1 MKVEAF
7 QIAEEIDLKKFR
19 AEYTTPPL
27 IANSS
32 ELLYQHNEN
41 QFFYL
46 LSYGVVAFA
55 GVDNLA
61 ESALL
66 KFIRT
71 YAKDHVTE
79 DYREDVAVNVKPGSG
94 VIFDYNSIT
103 IPELSPNALRLIMLN
118 IAQSVAL
125 DYYEALSDEILKNT
139 KKMTRQ
145 LEQTGRL
152 RGSQKEL
159 MQFIGKTLSIKN
171 SIVDDLYIFDAPDSA
186 WENELLGRIDD
197 AIKRTLDLRMR
208 YRDIDYK
215 LKIVHENLTVF
226 TDILQNRESTR
237 LEWIIIILI
246 MIEVVHLFWK

>member
-19 AEYTTPPL
+19 ADYTTLPL
-27 IANSS
+27 ISNSS
-32 ELLYQHNEN
+32 ELLYQHGENE
-41 QFFYL
+41 FFYL
-46 LSYGVVAFA
+46 LSYGEVAFA
-55 GVDNLA
+55 GIEDLEA
-61 ESALL
+61 STLL

-71 YAKDHVTE
+71 YAKDHVKE
-79 DYREDVAVNVKPGSG
+79 DYREDVAVNIKPESG
-94 VIFDYNSIT
+94 VIFDYTSIT
-103 IPELSPNALRLIMLN
+103 VPELSPNGLRLIMLN
-118 IAQSVAL
+118 ISQSVAL

-159 MQFIGKTLSIKN
+159 LQFIGKTLSIKN
-171 SIVDDLYIFDAPDSA
+171 SIIDDLYIFDAPDSV

-226 TDILQNRESTR
+226 TDLMQNRESTR
-237 LEWIIIILI
+237 LEWIVIILI